1 MKGKNMIPPTMVPP
15 SQRRENAYLGG
26 IIQVW
31 ITRACD
37 QACFGCTQG
46 SNYAGKPGMITIE
59 QFEQAVVSLKDYWGV
74 LGVFGGNPTMHPH
87 FEELCKILQ
96 KHRSKNQCGLWC
108 NNLRGQGSIARETF
122 DPRISNLNVHLS
134 KEAFDEFRKDW
145 PESLPFG
152 RETDSRHAT
161 PYVSML
167 DLGIPEEQRLDLI
180 GRCDVNQNWSAMVC
194 VFRGQLRG
202 YFCEVAGAQAMLQ
215 QWDTHPSREYVRV
228 TDGEYV
234 IPDVGIKITGALGL
248 SEDKPIVGGMRVNTD
263 WWKLPMSEYGKQV
276 DFHCHR
282 CGIPLRGQGE
292 LAIGG
297 ETEFLSETYKDFRP
311 KTKGRKVEI
320 VTQLVQLNPQGQE
333 VTKYLG
339 K

>member
-1 MKGKNMIPPTMVPP
+1 MIPKTMVPP

-31 ITRACD
+31 VTRACD

-46 SNYAGKPGMITIE
+46 SNYAGKPGIMSLE
-59 QFEQAVVSLKDYWGV
+59 HFEQAVVSLKDYWGV

-87 FEELCKILQ
+87 FEKICEILQ
-96 KHRSKNQCGLWC
+96 EHRPKNQCGLWC
-108 NNLRGQGSIARETF
+108 NNLRGKGAIARETF
-122 DPRISNLNVHLS
+122 DPRISNLNVHLN
-134 KEAFDEFRKDW
+134 KDAYDEFRKDW

-161 PYVSML
+161 PFVSML
-167 DLGIPEEQRLDLI
+167 DLGVPEEKRLELI
-180 GRCDVNQNWSAMVC
+180 GRCDVNQNWSAMIC
-194 VFRGQLRG
+194 VFRQQLRG
-202 YFCEVAGAQAMLQ
+202 YFCEVAASQAMLQ
-215 QWDTHPSREYVRV
+215 EWDVDPINDTQYLVH
-228 TDGEYV
+228 D
-234 IPDVGIKITGALGL
+234 IGIKITGALAL
-248 SEDKPIVGGMRVNTD
+248 PDRMPIVHGLRVNTD
-263 WWKLPMSEYGKQV
+263 WWKLPMEAFEKQV

-297 ETEFLSETYKDFRP
+297 ETEFLSETYKDFRS
-311 KTKGRKVEI
+311 KVKGRKIQIITKIEA
-320 VTQLVQLNPQGQE
+320 LNPQDQE